1 MKFSSLA
8 VPGAAPGFTV
18 KAVIRGDIRD
28 VRVTDYSGK
37 YLIIIFYAED
47 YGCRDELIKFHE
59 QIDKFEKLKCEV
71 VACSTDSPQCH
82 KSWINASRD
91 DDGFSGNLSIPLLS
105 DPSGGMSSLYD
116 CFDEEEGIC
125 RNAVVIIDNSGVVRH
140 SMGTTMSNDE
150 VVSNCLDIIKILKK
164 HGPVSDKERAR
175 DISPV
180 HVDPE
185 KDWDVSNDPA
195 LQKVLQLAKM
205 LGKSAPPRAKSPVKK
220 ATFGL
225 NAAKVRRLVNPKA
238 PVRSCRVTL
247 HRNLSGFNV
256 TDLSKSQRLQIET
269 LMKKV
274 MGVAYMPEEI
284 TGKYQSMTSLNQ
296 RQRINFLEDEVFEI
310 TGDAWLRDPDSYQ
323 WKDGSGVFINN
334 YRNFLVW
341 INRENQLRLVSA
353 QKGGDMKYVLL
364 RLSKAVTRMEE
375 AIQVCQQSSISPQH
389 MQPKHHFVMSQVLS
403 KRGFAENEGSY
414 LHKRQDVFGTALEAT
429 FIIDL
434 PGYQKAGRNDL
445 ERRCQELQIKVE
457 PVGKDNLSWSVKC
470 RQFKE
475 DAEADIVERTV
486 EAVDTLWK
494 LDQEQQQKFGI
505 KNVARAAIPSR
516 PVDQIAR
523 CI

>member
-1 MKFSSLA
+1 MKFSQLA
-8 VPGAAPGFTV
+8 CPGSAPGFTV
-18 KAVIRGDIRD
+18 RAVVRGEIKD
-28 VRVTDYSGK
+28 VRVTDFSGK

-47 YGCRDELIKFHE
+47 YGCREEIIKFHE

-82 KSWINASRD
+82 KSWISADRE

-125 RNAVVIIDNSGVVRH
+125 RNAVVIIDNNSVVRH
-140 SMGTTMSNDE
+140 SMGTTMSSED
-150 VVSNCLDIIKILKK
+150 VVTNCLEIIKILKK

-180 HVDPE
+180 HIDTE

-195 LQKVLQLAKM
+195 LQKVLALAKM

-225 NAAKVRRLVNPKA
+225 NPAKIRRLVNPKA

-256 TDLSKSQRLQIET
+256 SDLSKSQRLQIET

-284 TGKYQSMTSLNQ
+284 TGKYQCMTSLNQ

-310 TGDAWLRDPDSYQ
+310 TGDGWLRDPDSYQ

-375 AIQVCQQSSISPQH
+375 AIQV
-389 MQPKHHFVMSQVLS
+389 LS
-403 KRGFAENEGSY
+403 KRGFAENDGSY

-457 PVGKDNLSWSVKC
+457 PVGKDDLSWSVKC

-475 DAEADIVERTV
+475 DTEVEIIERTV

-494 LDQEQQQKFGI
+494 MDQEQQQKFGI
-505 KNVARAAIPSR
+505 KNVTRAAIPSR